1 MLASQPRSLSQMS
14 LLVVSFITSTWTE
27 LLGFTPVSMMS
38 WSYTYVTQPM
48 VFHNIPAG
56 LQIFVLELEA
66 WCQFMWTWEKHKQ
79 LCTPSKG
86 LHCRSPVPGLLP
98 ESFAEKSVAKDEICL
113 ASGGTWVLFGGFSC
127 LLLSPWLAWW
137 LQLQILGHS

>member
-66 WCQFMWTWEKHKQ
+66 WCQFMWTWATQ
-79 LCTPSKG
+79 TALYSGKG
-86 LHCRSPVPGLLP
+86 LQCRSPVPGLLP

-113 ASGGTWVLFGGFSC
+113 ASVGTLVLLGGFSC

>member
-38 WSYTYVTQPM
+38 WSYTNVTQPM
-48 VFHNIPAG
+48 AFHNISTEVCRSLFWNSRHDASLCEPE
-56 LQIFVLELEA
+56 Q
-66 WCQFMWTWEKHKQ
+66 HKQ

-86 LHCRSPVPGLLP
+86 LQCRSTVPGLLP

-113 ASGGTWVLFGGFSC
+113 ASGGTLVLLGGFSC
-127 LLLSPWLAWW
+127 LLLSPWLAW
-137 LQLQILGHS
+137 